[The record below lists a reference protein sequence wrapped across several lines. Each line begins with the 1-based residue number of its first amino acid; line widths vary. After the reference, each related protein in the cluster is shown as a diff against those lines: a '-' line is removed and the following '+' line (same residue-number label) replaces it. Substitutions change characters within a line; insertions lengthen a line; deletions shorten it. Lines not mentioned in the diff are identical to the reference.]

1 MSKASDAFRTISE
14 VADWLETPA
23 HVLRFWE
30 SRFSQVKP
38 VKRAGGRRYYRP
50 DDMLLLG
57 GIKRLLHQDGMAIKG
72 VQKLLRE
79 KGVAHVASLSLHSLE
94 GDSSAVIEA
103 KPVVEEADEVA
114 TPDDQPVFQS
124 IGSTKEPTPE
134 DEDQMMFPGFGF
146 ASERAKADETENVVA
161 FKSSKS
167 EPVDDV
173 EPQPEQEVEPETTV
187 APEPIDITHIALDPD
202 PEMEANLSGTL
213 SKLLAMKTGSLAG
226 SPAGLKAAVESL
238 AAIAEARAKPGIS

>member
-38 VKRAGGRRYYRP
+38 VKRAGGRRYYRR

-79 KGVAHVASLSLHSLE
+79 KGAAHVAGLSLHQLD
-94 GDSSAVIEA
+94 GDQTAVVETMTSVENP
-103 KPVVEEADEVA
+103 PVVEEESNE
-114 TPDDQPVFQS
+114 PVFQS
-124 IGSTKEPTPE
+124 IGSAVDTPAE
-134 DEDQMMFPGFGF
+134 DDNQMQFPGFGF
-146 ASERAKADETENVVA
+146 SSERSASKVDEVQE
-161 FKSSKS
+161 S
-167 EPVDDV
+167 E
-173 EPQPEQEVEPETTV
+173 QAAAEPETSQVEEESPTR
-187 APEPIDITHIALDPD
+187 PEPIDVTHIPDDPD
-202 PEMEANLSGTL
+202 EKNITEAIGLLG
-213 SKLLAMKTGSLAG
+213 KLLAMKTGSLAG
-226 SPAGLKAAVESL
+226 SPAGMKAAVENLASL
-238 AAIAEARAKPGIS
+238 AEARAKPGNS

>member
-38 VKRAGGRRYYRP
+38 VKRAGGRRYYRR

-79 KGVAHVASLSLHSLE
+79 KGAAHVAGLSLHRLD
-94 GDSSAVIEA
+94 GDDET
-103 KPVVEEADEVA
+103 VVESVAEVDVEEVAEVAADE
-114 TPDDQPVFQS
+114 PVFQS
-124 IGSTKEPTPE
+124 IGSPVEVVAE
-134 DEDQMMFPGFGF
+134 DDDQMLFPGFGF
-146 ASERAKADETENVVA
+146 SSERKTAEDPVET
-161 FKSSKS
+161 
-167 EPVDDV
+167 DDV
-173 EPQPEQEVEPETTV
+173 EDEAPAAETGEETTEEESAKV
-187 APEPIDITHIALDPD
+187 APEPIDITHISLDPD
-202 PEMEANLSGTL
+202 PDMIDVEPGILG
-213 SKLLAMKTGSLAG
+213 KLAAMKTGSLAG
-226 SPAGLKAAVESL
+226 SPAGLKDAVENLASL
-238 AAIAEARAKPGIS
+238 AEARAKPGIS